1 MPAGVG
7 TDAGSCAAHPV
18 VPAVCPRVLPGV
30 TDDAPEWLTVPDPL
44 PAPRGPSRPHASP
57 SPPRPFLPP
66 PAASRAVARGAAR
79 ARARV
84 ARVSGARPGAGRT
97 PTRPARGFSMIE
109 VLVSMFIVSMGVL
122 AVAGLIQAAAR
133 YGKTSELRTTATLL
147 ANDIADR
154 IRANPAGAGGYEFVS
169 SAWPVAPA
177 APGAP
182 CNRAAPCTPGAL
194 AQADLAGWT
203 SRVRAL
209 LPLGSA
215 YVKYRPATGAAGPA
229 MDVWVGWRDGGTLPA
244 VASTG
249 RTGTECPQ
257 AWSAASASVRCIY
270 LQVGL

>member
-1 MPAGVG
+1 MTASHRNAG
-7 TDAGSCAAHPV
+7 
-18 VPAVCPRVLPGV
+18 
-30 TDDAPEWLTVPDPL
+30 
-44 PAPRGPSRPHASP
+44 
-57 SPPRPFLPP
+57 
-66 PAASRAVARGAAR
+66 R
-79 ARARV
+79 ARAH
-84 ARVSGARPGAGRT
+84 
-97 PTRPARGFSMIE
+97 PARGFSMIE

-133 YGKTSELRTTATLL
+133 YGKTSEERTTATLL

-182 CNRAAPCTPGAL
+182 CNRAAPCPPGAL

-203 SRVRAL
+203 SRLRAL

-215 YVKYRPATGAAGPA
+215 YVKYRPAAGSGGPA
-229 MDVWVGWRDGGTLPA
+229 MDVWVGWRDAGTLPA
-244 VASTG
+244 VASTA
-249 RTGTECPQ
+249 RTGTECPR